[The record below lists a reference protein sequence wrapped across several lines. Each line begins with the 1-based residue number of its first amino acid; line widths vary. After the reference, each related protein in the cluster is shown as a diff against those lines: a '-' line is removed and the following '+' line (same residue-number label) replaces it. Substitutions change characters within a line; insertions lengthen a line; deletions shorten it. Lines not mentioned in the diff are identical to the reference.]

1 MCTQKPSH
9 KERQKGQ
16 VENKIKV
23 ETQVQDEIESL
34 CITIN
39 ASLQNCFAAPD
50 TKDIIEV
57 QFCLHNS
64 MEIQS
69 CSNILSA
76 PDTKDITVVQ
86 FCPI

>member
-1 MCTQKPSH
+1 MAQGKEDEENKSRGADTCVHKKTSH
-9 KERQKGQ
+9 KERQEGQ

-39 ASLQNCFAAPD
+39 ASLQNCIAAPD

-57 QFCLHNS
+57 QFCLTRFNG
-64 MEIQS
+64 
-69 CSNILSA
+69 NPIL
-76 PDTKDITVVQ
+76 Q
-86 FCPI
+86 

>member
-1 MCTQKPSH
+1 MVWHKAKKMKKTSQEVQTQKPSH
-9 KERQKGQ
+9 NERQKGQ

-57 QFCLHNS
+57 QFCLTRFNG
-64 MEIQS
+64 
-69 CSNILSA
+69 NLIL
-76 PDTKDITVVQ
+76 Q
-86 FCPI
+86 

>member
-1 MCTQKPSH
+1 MCPQKPSH

-57 QFCLHNS
+57 QFCLTRFNGTP
-64 MEIQS
+64 ILQ
-69 CSNILSA
+69 CYPLRATDSN
-76 PDTKDITVVQ
+76 
-86 FCPI
+86 

>member
-1 MCTQKPSH
+1 MCTQKPSY

-69 CSNILSA
+69 CSNIHFA
-76 PDTKDITVVQ
+76 PDTKDKIEVQ
-86 FCPI
+86 F